1 MSPAEIWWRSCSVAQ
16 RCADGVIAPLRE
28 SRRTSEHLV
37 GHREFETVNPFLQ
50 NDAAPSLR
58 DDQKARL
65 LEQADRLLQGR
76 HSFFDLEDLSVG
88 EEINWNYDYSA
99 KKHSPKT
106 KASRI
111 DYRDFDVAG
120 DCKLVW
126 EPNRHQHL
134 VVLARAYAATGK
146 TEYAQAVLDQI
157 DSWMAQCP
165 FPTGMN
171 WRSPLEFG
179 VRIIN
184 WVWALELIQP
194 SGLLTQSRWQ
204 SLVPTIHRH
213 LWCLDRSYSRY
224 SSANNHLI
232 GEAAGAYIAARY
244 FKSFA
249 ESNRWAQRAKS
260 ILEEEIANQTHRDG
274 GNKEQALGYH
284 VFVLEFFLL
293 AGIVGRNVGD
303 EFSESYWGH
312 IERMFDYVAAF
323 VEGGGNLPLYG
334 DYDDGYVLDLGDRL
348 HQPHALLSVAGG
360 IFDRP
365 DFAALA
371 GEFDERL
378 AWQLGRNVANGENTT
393 SNITLKSKAFADTG
407 YYLLQGG
414 AKVSGGTDG
423 SDRDD
428 RVSVVFDCAE
438 LGMGSLAAHG
448 HADALSVTL
457 RAFGHDVLVDPGT
470 YDYFTHRKWRDYFK
484 STRAHN
490 TIAVDGED
498 QSELLGLFLW
508 GERAEAK
515 CLNWSPSETGGAVS
529 GEHNGYSR
537 LGDPVGHQRT
547 VELDASRGELVIT
560 DELTGKSEHAGQICF
575 HFSEFCNV
583 EEIRDNAATILAP
596 FGTIQMTLDARLDVR
611 AYCGQ
616 ENPLFGWV
624 SRGYHKKVPC
634 PTIVG
639 DLRWTG
645 NTTLVTRLSL
655 HRSPI
660 EKSDSKGAVQS
671 QSLPPQGGLGF
682 REVSHRGV

>member
-1 MSPAEIWWRSCSVAQ
+1 MGNGS
-16 RCADGVIAPLRE
+16 
-28 SRRTSEHLV
+28 
-37 GHREFETVNPFLQ
+37 FETASPFFAGQ
-50 NDAAPSLR
+50 SIPSLR
-58 DDQKARL
+58 EDQKARL
-65 LEQADRLLQGR
+65 LEQADRLLAGR
-76 HSFFDLEDLSVG
+76 FSFFDLEDLTVDKQ
-88 EEINWNYDYSA
+88 IDWNFDYSA

-106 KASRI
+106 KSSRI

-134 VVLARAYAATGK
+134 VVLARAHAVSGK
-146 TEYAQAVLDQI
+146 IEYARAVLDQI
-157 DSWMAQCP
+157 DSWMDQCP

-184 WVWALELIQP
+184 WVWAFELIKP
-194 SGLLTQSRWQ
+194 SGLLTQERWRTF
-204 SLVPTIHRH
+204 VPTVHRH

-224 SSANNHLI
+224 SSANNHVI

-244 FKSFA
+244 FNGFA
-249 ESNRWAQRAKS
+249 ESNRWAERAKQ
-260 ILEEEIANQTHRDG
+260 ILEEEIANQTHPDG

-293 AGIVGRNVGD
+293 AGLVGRNVGD
-303 EFSESYWGH
+303 EFSKVYWGH
-312 IERMFDYVAAF
+312 IERMFDYVASF

-348 HQPHALLSVAGG
+348 QQPQAMLAVAGA
-360 IFDRP
+360 IFERP
-365 DFAALA
+365 EFTALA
-371 GEFDERL
+371 GECNERA
-378 AWQLGRNVANGENTT
+378 AWQLNQDVTPSPVAE
-393 SNITLKSKAFADTG
+393 SPSAVRLESKAFADTG
-407 YYLLQGG
+407 YYLLQNG
-414 AKVSGGTDG
+414 AKSPASEV
-423 SDRDD
+423 DD
-428 RVSVVFDCAE
+428 RMSVVFDCAE

-457 RAFGHDVLVDPGT
+457 RAFGYDVLVDPGT
-470 YDYFTHRKWRDYFK
+470 YDYFTHRQWRDYFK

-490 TIAVDGED
+490 TIAVDGQD

-515 CLNWSPSETGGAVS
+515 CVDWSPSATGGSVS
-529 GEHNGYSR
+529 GEHTGYRR
-537 LGDPVGHQRT
+537 LRDPVGHRRT
-547 VELDASRGELVIT
+547 VELDGSRGELVIT
-560 DELTGKSEHAGQICF
+560 DELTGKVDHCGEICF
-575 HFSEFCNV
+575 HFSEFCSV
-583 EEIRDNAATILAP
+583 EEICDNAATILAP
-596 FGTIQMTLDARLDVR
+596 FGSVQMTLDSRLEVR

-616 ENPLFGWV
+616 EAPIFGWV

-639 DLRWTG
+639 KLRWTG
-645 NTTLVTRLSL
+645 NTSLVTRICL
-655 HRSPI
+655 HRSPVH
-660 EKSDSKGAVQS
+660 EAGNQSAGRS